1 MYGGQTSDNF
11 GIDIVEQVKQRKAAE
26 EAAHNAKL
34 EAVRSAVMAEDAA
47 RQSLSDALA
56 AKQKAA
62 AEAVEQ
68 ARIAAEESREKTLA
82 LVAWRNAG
90 GTVAAFEDAWPEMR
104 RKQIA
109 ERVTNADKTRQQATA
124 AMYRSIF

>member
-1 MYGGQTSDNF
+1 MYGGSVSTDF
-11 GIDIVEQVKQRKAAE
+11 GIDIVEQVKANKARAE
-26 EAAHNAKL
+26 AEQAAKL
-34 EAVRSAVMAEDAA
+34 EAARQAVMAEAAA

-62 AEAVEQ
+62 ADAAEQ
-68 ARIAAEESREKTLA
+68 ARIATEESREKTLA

-90 GTVAAFEDAWPEMR
+90 GTMAAFEDAWPEMR

-109 ERVTNADKTRQQATA
+109 ERVSNAEKVRQQATLQ
-124 AMYRSIF
+124 MYRNIF

>member
-11 GIDIVEQVKQRKAAE
+11 GIDIVEQVKQRKAAA

-34 EAVRSAVMAEDAA
+34 EQIRQAVAADAQA
-47 RQSLSDALA
+47 AKALTDALA

-104 RKQIA
+104 RRQIDA
-109 ERVTNADKTRQQATA
+109 RVTNAEKVRQQATMQ
-124 AMYRSIF
+124 MYRNIF

>member
-62 AEAVEQ
+62 ADAAEQ
-68 ARIAAEESREKTLA
+68 ARIATEESREKTLA

-90 GTVAAFEDAWPEMR
+90 GTVAAFEAAWPAMR
-104 RKQIA
+104 REQIA
-109 ERVTNADKTRQQATA
+109 ARISNAEKVRQQATQQ
-124 AMYRSIF
+124 MYRSIF

>member
-62 AEAVEQ
+62 ADAAEQ
-68 ARIAAEESREKTLA
+68 ARIATEESREKTLA

-90 GTVAAFEDAWPEMR
+90 GTMAAFEDAWPEMR

-109 ERVTNADKTRQQATA
+109 ERVSNAEKVRQQATLQ
-124 AMYRSIF
+124 MYRNIF